1 MSWTDA
7 QRLQELVEKLQ
18 TLVQEPATQSAILI
32 TLNELNTHAQNIFEQ
47 EEVLLG
53 TMRPMDLKKRQTL
66 HKRLLK
72 QLAYHTQDLKE
83 DLSPQACAQFLS
95 FLQGWVQ
102 KHQQTLPTT
111 SEGRLPN

>member
-18 TLVQEPATQSAILI
+18 TQVQEPATQSAILI
-32 TLNELNTHAQNIFEQ
+32 TLNELNTHAQRIFEQ
-47 EEVLLG
+47 EEILLG
-53 TMRPMDLKKRQTL
+53 TMRPTDLKNRQTL

-72 QLAYHTQDLKE
+72 QLAYHTQDFKD
-83 DLSPQACAQFLS
+83 DLTPQACADFLS

-102 KHQQTLPTT
+102 KQQQTLHAM
-111 SEGRLPN
+111 SEGRQPN